1 MDHETKGSLGCQLLP
16 KIITLIA
23 FFALWQL
30 LTMAGAIS
38 TEVVHSPMQLMT
50 TGQELVRTGELWY
63 HIFISVKRVLIG
75 FLIAS
80 VLGVS
85 SGLVFAASRRASTY
99 LTSLIELLRPIPP
112 IAWIP
117 IAILWFGI
125 GDPPSYFIVTIGAFF
140 PIFVNA
146 LNGICSVHP
155 SLVLA
160 AMCLGADRKML
171 LINVLLPAALPS
183 IMTGLRVGLG
193 IAWTSVIAAELVGA
207 QSGLGYMIQL
217 NRILLQTDK
226 IVVGMISIGVIG
238 SLMNQ
243 GMFAIERRW
252 LVWQEVFLN
261 E

>member
-1 MDHETKGSLGCQLLP
+1 MN
-16 KIITLIA
+16 
-23 FFALWQL
+23 
-30 LTMAGAIS
+30 
-38 TEVVHSPMQLMT
+38 
-50 TGQELVRTGELWY
+50 TGELWV
-63 HIFISVKRVLIG
+63 HIFISVKRVLVG

-80 VLGVS
+80 VLGVLF
-85 SGLVFAASRRASTY
+85 GLGFAASRRATAY
-99 LTSLIELLRPIPP
+99 LISLIELLRPIPP

-117 IAILWFGI
+117 LAILWFGI

-146 LNGICSVHP
+146 FNGIRSVHP
-155 SLVLA
+155 SHVLA
-160 AMCLGADRKML
+160 AKCLGADRKL
-171 LINVLLPAALPS
+171 LLTNVLLPAALPS

-217 NRILLQTDK
+217 NRILLHTDK

-238 SLMNQ
+238 SLMNH
-243 GMFAIERRW
+243 GMLALERRW
-252 LVWQEVFLN
+252 LVWQEVILN